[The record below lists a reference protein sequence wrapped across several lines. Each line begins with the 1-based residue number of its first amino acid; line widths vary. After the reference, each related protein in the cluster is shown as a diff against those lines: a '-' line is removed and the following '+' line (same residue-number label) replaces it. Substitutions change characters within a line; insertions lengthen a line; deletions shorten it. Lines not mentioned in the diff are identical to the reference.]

1 MSLRS
6 RNDIEDILNQMEIQK
21 IDNKRLNGTV
31 LRKIDDMFARTRGL
45 IKTYLTQ
52 DIRGDVETAIK
63 AAGGL
68 QQD

>member
-1 MSLRS
+1 
-6 RNDIEDILNQMEIQK
+6 MEIQK

-31 LRKIDDMFARTRGL
+31 LRKIDDMFSRTRGL